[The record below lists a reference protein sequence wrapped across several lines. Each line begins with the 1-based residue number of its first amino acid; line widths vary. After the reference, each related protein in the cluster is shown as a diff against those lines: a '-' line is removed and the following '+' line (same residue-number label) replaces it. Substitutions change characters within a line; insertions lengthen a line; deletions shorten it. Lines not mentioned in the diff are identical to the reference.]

1 MKIILL
7 GTGGSAGLPQIG
19 GPDGRGDWGKT
30 DPSEPR
36 NRRTRASIVI
46 QTSDNK
52 NILVDTSPD
61 MRLQLTANAIP
72 RIDAIIYTHAHA
84 DHVAGLD
91 DIRILN
97 RIMGSA
103 MPAYATPPVWEEL
116 KRRFDYAFRPFT
128 GSFYGR
134 PVLQDN
140 PITAGEPLEVCG
152 ETILTIDQDH
162 GYSRSLGL
170 RLGNAAYCTDVVR
183 MNDVQIAA
191 LANLDLL
198 IVDCF
203 SMSKDHPTHAGLPSV
218 LNWVETLRP
227 KRTVLTHMGPE
238 MDFRTLATSLPP
250 GIEPGY
256 DGMVLEIASEQ
267 PAE

>member
-1 MKIILL
+1 MKITLL

-30 DPSEPR
+30 DPNEPR
-36 NRRTRASIVI
+36 NRRTRASIVV
-46 QTSDNK
+46 QTAEHK
-52 NILVDTSPD
+52 NILVDTAPD
-61 MRLQLTANAIP
+61 LRLQLTANAIP
-72 RIDAIIYTHAHA
+72 RIDAVIFTHAHA

-103 MPAYATPPVWEEL
+103 MPAYASAIVWEEL
-116 KRRFDYAFRPFT
+116 KRRFDYAFRPHS
-128 GSFYGR
+128 GEFYGR

-140 PITAGEPLEVCG
+140 TITPGESIEIAGLKTV
-152 ETILTIDQDH
+152 TIDQDH
-162 GYSRSLGL
+162 GYGRSIGL
-170 RLGNAAYCTDVVR
+170 RFGNAAYCTDVVR
-183 MNDVQIAA
+183 MDDAQLAA
-191 LANLDLL
+191 LAGLDLL

-218 LNWVETLRP
+218 LRWAEILRP

-238 MDFRTLATSLPP
+238 MDFATLAASLPP

-256 DGMVLEIASEQ
+256 DGMVLEIASGQ
-267 PAE
+267 PVD

>member
-1 MKIILL
+1 MKITLL

-30 DPSEPR
+30 DPTEPR

-46 QTSDNK
+46 ETAENK
-52 NILVDTSPD
+52 RILVDTSPD
-61 MRLQLTANAIP
+61 MRLQLTACGIP
-72 RIDAIIYTHAHA
+72 SIDAVIFTHAHA

-103 MPAYATPPVWEEL
+103 MPAYAVEPVWEEL
-116 KRRFDYAFRPFT
+116 KRRFDYAFRPIT

-134 PVLQDN
+134 PVLQDHS
-140 PITAGEPLEVCG
+140 IVAG
-152 ETILTIDQDH
+152 ETIEVAGVDIQTIDQDH

-170 RLGNAAYCTDVVR
+170 RIGNAAYCTDVVR
-183 MNDVQIAA
+183 MHEAQRSA
-191 LANLDLL
+191 LAGLDVL

-203 SMSKDHPTHAGLPSV
+203 SMAKDHPTHAGLPSV
-218 LNWVETLRP
+218 LGWAEALQP
-227 KRTVLTHMGPE
+227 KRTILTHMGPE
-238 MDFRTLATSLPP
+238 MDFGTLAANLPP
-250 GIEPGY
+250 GLEPGY
-256 DGMVLEIASEQ
+256 DGMEIELA
-267 PAE
+267 